1 MITYLNKM
9 RSRGA
14 ATQAVSNFYAFSLFL
29 NKIEIYFLELFT
41 LKLDFSFKFHYC
53 KFRCIKESQ
62 QPCLVNQ
69 SKWKNS
75 LGEIML
81 MAYNF
86 CATET
91 FHGSVFFRTKI

>member
-41 LKLDFSFKFHYC
+41 LKLDSFFFKLHYC
-53 KFRCIKESQ
+53 YSDA
-62 QPCLVNQ
+62 L
-69 SKWKNS
+69 KNYKNRA
-75 LGEIML
+75 L
-81 MAYNF
+81 
-86 CATET
+86 
-91 FHGSVFFRTKI
+91 

>member
-41 LKLDFSFKFHYC
+41 LKLDSFFSNC
-53 KFRCIKESQ
+53 TI
-62 QPCLVNQ
+62 VN
-69 SKWKNS
+69 SDALKNYKNRA
-75 LGEIML
+75 L
-81 MAYNF
+81 
-86 CATET
+86 
-91 FHGSVFFRTKI
+91 

>member
-41 LKLDFSFKFHYC
+41 LKLDSFFFSNC
-53 KFRCIKESQ
+53 TI
-62 QPCLVNQ
+62 VN
-69 SKWKNS
+69 SDALKNYKNRA
-75 LGEIML
+75 L
-81 MAYNF
+81 
-86 CATET
+86 
-91 FHGSVFFRTKI
+91 

>member
-41 LKLDFSFKFHYC
+41 PKLDCFLSKC
-53 KFRCIKESQ
+53 TI
-62 QPCLVNQ
+62 VN
-69 SKWKNS
+69 SEALKNHNNRG
-75 LGEIML
+75 L
-81 MAYNF
+81 
-86 CATET
+86 
-91 FHGSVFFRTKI
+91 